1 MDCIHIG
8 EQGPPRRLDGLEAL
22 PAGGMVWLDFVRD
35 EAREWAALVERLTG
49 VRIHEQHVQD
59 SFHPTHPSF
68 FDSITGYEMV
78 IFQGLSPETD
88 DQRMVTRSTAFFL
101 LERMLVT
108 IHAADSRSAQIVRQ
122 RVLDAVG
129 RTPRRP
135 AELMHMMLS
144 AMVDRFLEIR
154 EPQRAAL
161 DEQQEAL
168 LDPANPFQDWTAL
181 VAFRSN
187 ANRLLLLCEEQT
199 DAVESWR
206 ENTAVEL
213 GHHLEVR
220 FNDLLEHIRR
230 VSSHATLLHH
240 DTEAVIQLHFS
251 AVAHRTNEVVR
262 VLTVVSAIFLPL
274 TLIAGIFGM
283 NFQNMPELH
292 THYGYYASLGGMLV
306 LAVVLL
312 GVFRWKRY
320 I

>member
-1 MDCIHIG
+1 MQIIHIAQRG
-8 EQGPPRRLDGLEAL
+8 TPQPLERVEAL
-22 PAGGMVWLDFVRD
+22 PDAGMLWLDMTRD
-35 EAREWAALVERLTG
+35 EAAGWPATVERIAG

-59 SFHPTHPSF
+59 SFHATHPSF
-68 FDSITGYEMV
+68 FDGTGSYEML

-88 DQRMVTRSTAFFL
+88 NQRMVTRSTAFFL
-101 LERMLVT
+101 LPRLLVT
-108 IHAADSRSAQIVRQ
+108 IRASDSLSTEIVRQ
-122 RVLDAVG
+122 RVLGGVG
-129 RTPRRP
+129 RTPRQP
-135 AELMHMMLS
+135 AELMHMILS

-161 DEQQEAL
+161 DAQQEAL

-181 VAFRSN
+181 IAFRSN
-187 ANRLLLLCEEQT
+187 ANRLMLLCEEQT
-199 DAVESWR
+199 DAVEAWR
-206 ENTAVEL
+206 SNTAVKMDR
-213 GHHLEVR
+213 HLEVR

-251 AVAHRTNEVVR
+251 AVAHRTNEVMR

-283 NFQNMPELH
+283 NFQHMPELH
-292 THYGYYASLGGMLV
+292 THYGYYLSLVGMLL
-306 LAVVLL
+306 LALILL
-312 GVFRWKRY
+312 AVFRWKRY

>member
-1 MDCIHIG
+1 MDSIQIG
-8 EQGPPRRLDGLEAL
+8 QQGPPRRLEGLETL
-22 PAGGMVWLDFVRD
+22 PATGMVWLDFVRD
-35 EAREWAALVERLTG
+35 EAHDWPQVVERLTG

-68 FDSITGYEMV
+68 FDTTPGYEML
-78 IFQGLSPETD
+78 IFQGLSPETE

-108 IHAADSRSAQIVRQ
+108 IHAGDSPSVQIVRQ
-122 RVLDAVG
+122 RVLDGVG
-129 RTPRRP
+129 RTPRQP
-135 AELMHMMLS
+135 SELMHMLLS

-154 EPQRAAL
+154 EPQRAVL
-161 DEQQEAL
+161 DQQQEAL

-181 VAFRSN
+181 IAFRSN
-187 ANRLLLLCEEQT
+187 ANRLMLLCEEQT
-199 DAVESWR
+199 DAIESWR
-206 ENTAVEL
+206 ENTVVEL
-213 GHHLEVR
+213 GRHLEVR

-230 VSSHATLLHH
+230 VSSHAALLHH

-292 THYGYYASLGGMLV
+292 THYGYYGSLAGMLV